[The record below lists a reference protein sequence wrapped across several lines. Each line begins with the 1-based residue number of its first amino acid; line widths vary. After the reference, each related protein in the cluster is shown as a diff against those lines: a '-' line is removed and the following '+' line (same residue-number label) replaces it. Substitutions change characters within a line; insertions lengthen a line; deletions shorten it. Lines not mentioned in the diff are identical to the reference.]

1 VKYRQLFFPFWLPAD
16 YVLEHVGKRASQRH
30 VVPYA
35 RITSRDIKICIA
47 ISLRESDFY
56 STSRH
61 SPIHHSMYQYI
72 NLEEAKTFEYNCETV
87 GKRVRFKSTVYSRS
101 ILRFNDLGTVMAV
114 DNLSDL
120 KGRQTILWIRWD
132 NGSHYPLIDGVDSF
146 DIFGGEAG
154 I

>member
-1 VKYRQLFFPFWLPAD
+1 VY
-16 YVLEHVGKRASQRH
+16 VGKTASQRR

-35 RITSRDIKICIA
+35 RMTSRDIKICIA

-72 NLEEAKTFEYNCETV
+72 NLEEAKTFEYNISNCETV
-87 GKRVRFKSTVYSRS
+87 GKRVRFKSTVDSRS

-120 KGRQTILWIRWD
+120 KGRQTKLCIRWD
-132 NGSHYPLIDGVDSF
+132 NGSNYPLIDGVDSF
-146 DIFGGEAG
+146 DIFGEAG

>member
-1 VKYRQLFFPFWLPAD
+1 MY
-16 YVLEHVGKRASQRH
+16 VGKQVSQCR
-30 VVPYA
+30 VVPYT
-35 RITSRDIKICIA
+35 RMTSRDIKMCNA

-72 NLEEAKTFEYNCETV
+72 DSEEVKTLEYNMSNCAAV
-87 GKRVRFKSTVYSRS
+87 GKRVRLKSTVDSRS

-114 DNLSDL
+114 DNLSDS
-120 KGRQTILWIRWD
+120 KCRQTKLWVRWD
-132 NGSHYPLIDGVDSF
+132 NGSNYPLIDGVDSF
-146 DIFGGEAG
+146 DIFGEAG